1 MLTRT
6 MARGATNAEAR
17 LSGMTGARWPCEG
30 ERDLIRHRWAT
41 CQVSLLNTYCT
52 FAVANSHSI
61 HSLYIFASVSLPSE
75 LIALIIGRGEPSPSV
90 SIVSGSAPPPL
101 LVVRQLPPAALY
113 LPLLVF
119 DLEYHALS
127 IADCDRRA
135 AVHVTKGH
143 WRWCEL
149 VCARDQYA
157 AVPRALPLTPSDWVS
172 AILSIVTQILLV
184 PDPPITVHNDRVSDT
199 QVRRMVDKH
208 GG

>member
-1 MLTRT
+1 M
-6 MARGATNAEAR
+6 
-17 LSGMTGARWPCEG
+17 
-30 ERDLIRHRWAT
+30 
-41 CQVSLLNTYCT
+41 SLLNTYCT
-52 FAVANSHSI
+52 FAVANSHSF

-90 SIVSGSAPPPL
+90 SVVSGSAPPRL

-119 DLEYHALS
+119 DLEYHAL
-127 IADCDRRA
+127 RPRA
-135 AVHVTKGH
+135 VNRGLRQTCGCPRHEGPLALGCAHVIST
-143 WRWCEL
+143 RL
-149 VCARDQYA
+149 
-157 AVPRALPLTPSDWVS
+157 PRALPLKPSDWVS